1 MVFDREISQR
11 APDSES
17 GNSGLLSKN
26 VIVTGDELMDVK
38 QIQILL
44 DEMLAADSQ
53 KRKELVERGTLFDG
67 YHPEMEE
74 VHVINSKK
82 LDQIINEFGFPTRS
96 KVGEKSEA
104 AAWTVVMHSISN
116 PPLMKRI
123 LALLKSPHY
132 KDQVDPKEL
141 AYLEDRVRVFEGK
154 PQIFGTQFDWD
165 ENNLLSPY
173 PIENLELVN
182 ELRQKLGLRP
192 IEEQT
197 EIMREQARREG
208 AQPPKNYLE
217 RVREFETWARRVGW
231 STEEK
236 SC

>member
-1 MVFDREISQR
+1 
-11 APDSES
+11 
-17 GNSGLLSKN
+17 
-26 VIVTGDELMDVK
+26 MDVK

-44 DEMLAADSQ
+44 DEMLDADSQ
-53 KRKELVERGTLFDG
+53 KRRELVERGTLFNG

-82 LDQIINEFGFPTRS
+82 LDQIINEFGFPTKS
-96 KVGEKSEA
+96 KVGEESA
-104 AAWTVVMHSISN
+104 TAAWTIVMHSISN
-116 PPLMKRI
+116 PPFMKRI

-132 KDQVDPKEL
+132 RDEVEPKEL

-197 EIMREQARREG
+197 EIMREQAQREG
-208 AQPPKNYLE
+208 NRAPKNFLE
-217 RVREFETWARRVGW
+217 RAKEFEEWARKVGW
-231 STEEK
+231 ITE
-236 SC
+236 S